1 MYTMRMLSF
10 KPCLCAIVSLPHS
23 LHSFSTAFRLLGE
36 TGAQEGAA
44 RAQPDDYRTNGT
56 IFDHDVERE
65 ELERITGI
73 TEEQKQGML
82 SHRAALRLD
91 KFKGHDLIA
100 LKEHTDSQDS
110 PSAPPPDDSDD
121 DPDYLITVSSGD
133 ERAASQRS
141 PKRARVVKD
150 AKKGAG
156 KSRGKGPAKKS
167 KKRTQK
173 KAKKS
178 ATAASEEEWSA
189 TSDEEYEPVA
199 ITGVL
204 DQTAGRP
211 ALEDSSDDDD
221 QVPEE
226 LDTQVVEVDED
237 TQELDI
243 KTLPG
248 HQQCGSHVLHHVP
261 ADVEK
266 CLAKAEPVGKLVHFN
281 RGMAKLKVLWRA
293 KRKSSLVSI
302 PPHARG
308 V

>member
-10 KPCLCAIVSLPHS
+10 KPCLCVIVSLPNS

-133 ERAASQRS
+133 SGDERAASQRS
-141 PKRARVVKD
+141 PKRARVVKV

-156 KSRGKGPAKKS
+156 KSRGKGPAKKT

-189 TSDEEYEPVA
+189 TSDEEY
-199 ITGVL
+199 
-204 DQTAGRP
+204 
-211 ALEDSSDDDD
+211 
-221 QVPEE
+221 
-226 LDTQVVEVDED
+226 
-237 TQELDI
+237 
-243 KTLPG
+243 
-248 HQQCGSHVLHHVP
+248 
-261 ADVEK
+261 
-266 CLAKAEPVGKLVHFN
+266 
-281 RGMAKLKVLWRA
+281 
-293 KRKSSLVSI
+293 
-302 PPHARG
+302 
-308 V
+308 